1 MEVTQSLLDSWTP
14 GGLGG
19 AVSSNYGKLFKNN
32 ILLYYET
39 GTGTV
44 LTVVKQFLYEGEYTS
59 IYLLIHF

>member
-14 GGLGG
+14 GG

-32 ILLYYET
+32 ILLYQYYET